1 MWPLDAMNT
10 PASRSVGKPCDRAG
24 ERVRPRLV
32 SRQQAADY
40 CNLSPSSFSNWVRSG
55 KLPHPLHGTTRWD
68 LKAIDVALDKLSG
81 LHTEAETSSSP
92 LDEWREKRARRS

>member
-1 MWPLDAMNT
+1 M
-10 PASRSVGKPCDRAG
+10 SVRNGDSIDYVPRLAHEG
-24 ERVRPRLV
+24 IRPRLL

-40 CNLSPSSFSNWVRSG
+40 CNLSPSSFSNWVRLG
-55 KLPHPLHGTTRWD
+55 KLPHPLPGTTRWD

-81 LHTEAETSSSP
+81 LRSETETSSSP